1 MFTKTKGKKVK
12 EQGFLRKRG
21 MRVNMLLPQVG
32 LREERTLFFWPQR
45 GQKGNKWVIETSPIT
60 TRRFLGKPVHQSES
74 RLIL

>member
-45 GQKGNKWVIETSPIT
+45 EQKGNKWVIETSPIS
-60 TRRFLGKPVHQSES
+60 GSEKDACLRIFS
-74 RLIL
+74 IE